1 MDSRLALG
9 LDYGLR
15 RIGVAV
21 GSRATGAAR
30 ALTTLPCVDG
40 TPDWQM
46 LAALLE
52 EWQPERL
59 VVGLPLNLDGTDS
72 EMTARTRRFARRLE
86 GRFHLPV
93 ELVDERL
100 SSAEAHTALKEDRRT
115 GRRRRP
121 IAREDID
128 REAAAVILQAWL
140 DR

>member
-1 MDSRLALG
+1 MDTSLALG

-30 ALTTLPCVDG
+30 ALTTLPCEDG
-40 TPDWQM
+40 TPDWDR

-52 EWQPERL
+52 EWRPDRL
-59 VVGLPLNLDGTDS
+59 VVGLPLNLDGTES
-72 EMTARTRRFARRLE
+72 EMTARARRFARRLE
-86 GRFHLPV
+86 GRFQLPV
-93 ELVDERL
+93 EMIDERL
-100 SSAEAHTALKEDRRT
+100 SSAEALATLKEDRRT

-121 IAREDID
+121 VAREDVD